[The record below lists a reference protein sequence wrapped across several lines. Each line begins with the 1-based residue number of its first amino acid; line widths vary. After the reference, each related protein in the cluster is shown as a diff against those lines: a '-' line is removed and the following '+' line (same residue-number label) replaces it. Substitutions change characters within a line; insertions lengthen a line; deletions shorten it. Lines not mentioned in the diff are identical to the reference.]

1 MTDGRQIGFV
11 SADAKRPGNP
21 SGRPALVSFAGRQRL
36 FFYIKGAADSMS
48 DRWFRS
54 AADIGSGRGGN
65 VSGGSIVTA
74 PFFFNRADRDR
85 LSKLAGML
93 GSSHD
98 GERAAAAMMATKLL
112 EGVGVSWADL
122 VASVPVKS
130 PPRYLT
136 RPETRR
142 AAIRMSVPS

>member
-1 MTDGRQIGFV
+1 M
-11 SADAKRPGNP
+11 
-21 SGRPALVSFAGRQRL
+21 
-36 FFYIKGAADSMS
+36 
-48 DRWFRS
+48 
-54 AADIGSGRGGN
+54 
-65 VSGGSIVTA
+65 GGSIVTA
-74 PFFFNRADRDR
+74 PFSFNPADRDR

-130 PPRYLT
+130 PPRYHTL
-136 RPETRR
+136 PETRR
-142 AAIRMSVPS
+142 AAAKMRVPS

>member
-1 MTDGRQIGFV
+1 MTDGRQIGHV
-11 SADAKRPGNP
+11 SNTEEPGSP
-21 SGRPALVSFAGRQRL
+21 SGRPALISFAGRQRL
-36 FFYIKGAADSMS
+36 SFYSEDAADSMS
-48 DRWFRS
+48 DRWVRS
-54 AADIGSGRGGN
+54 AANIGSGRSGD
-65 VSGGSIVTA
+65 VLGGSLMTA

>member
-1 MTDGRQIGFV
+1 M
-11 SADAKRPGNP
+11 
-21 SGRPALVSFAGRQRL
+21 
-36 FFYIKGAADSMS
+36 
-48 DRWFRS
+48 
-54 AADIGSGRGGN
+54 
-65 VSGGSIVTA
+65 TA
-74 PFFFNRADRDR
+74 PFSFSPADRDR

-93 GSSHD
+93 GSSHS

-122 VASVPVKS
+122 VASMPMKS